1 MINTS
6 NQENMS
12 EILSVYINGA
22 KVLDYEKNTRQPG
35 VQRRFLDNMDLD
47 MDEGIEINGEM
58 IDSPDKMQRA
68 NYVAIN
74 LIYGIKQNSE
84 GMISATCG
92 YLTNRLPDLKQIRAV
107 EHGKEVTMELLFN
120 NVN

>member
-1 MINTS
+1 MMNTS
-6 NQENMS
+6 NRENMT
-12 EILSVYINGA
+12 ETLFVYINGEKA
-22 KVLDYEKNTRQPG
+22 LDYEKNTRQPG
-35 VQRRFLDNMDLD
+35 VQRRFLDSMDHD
-47 MDEGIEINGEM
+47 MDEGIEINGEL
-58 IDSPDKMQRA
+58 IESPDKIQRA